1 MPSFQTTAIPLR
13 GHNFQ
18 PMLTAVLGGAGIQ
31 RREELV
37 SLGLPHTLN
46 FKQELCPI
54 FHRNSDLSR
63 SGKSKRT

>member
-1 MPSFQTTAIPLR
+1 MPSFQTTTIPR
-13 GHNFQ
+13 REQFS
-18 PMLTAVLGGAGIQ
+18 AYADSSFGGSWYP

-63 SGKSKRT
+63 SRKSKGT